1 VHQGSRRRTTA
12 NAPAKIYDLDSHYA
26 ALAFG
31 LTEMSKLPTDDEVK
45 DAWRRRMREVHPDV
59 PGGSTDKASR
69 VNQAFAILQSRPW
82 LTILT
87 APLSA
92 PLTATDA
99 NRRAYQRKG
108 LVLSGV
114 GGVYR

>member
-1 VHQGSRRRTTA
+1 VRKG
-12 NAPAKIYDLDSHYA
+12 
-26 ALAFG
+26 G
-31 LTEMSKLPTDDEVK
+31 PT
-45 DAWRRRMREVHPDV
+45 
-59 PGGSTDKASR
+59 SC
-69 VNQAFAILQSRPW
+69 FAILQSRPW